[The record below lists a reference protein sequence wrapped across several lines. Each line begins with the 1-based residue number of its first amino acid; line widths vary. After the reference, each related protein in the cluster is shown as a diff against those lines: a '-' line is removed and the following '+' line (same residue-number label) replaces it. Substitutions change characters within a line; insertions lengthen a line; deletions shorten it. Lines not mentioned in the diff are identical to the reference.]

1 MEKIHLSSILLTF
14 LGSMRAFW
22 KFPHLGPLAQ
32 DWKKWP
38 LNEIFQSFWSVKYI
52 VGFLLLRRNR
62 SWQETLHFLNIGQ
75 GKALSMLIYRPYLIV
90 WWYKL
95 ILSLPHRKGIGHTI
109 RSFPL
114 NFKNVWDAEST
125 AIRGC
130 FR

>member
-22 KFPHLGPLAQ
+22 KCPHLGPLAQ

-62 SWQETLHFLNIGQ
+62 SWQETLYFLNIGQ

-95 ILSLPHRKGIGHTI
+95 ILSLPHRKGNRTYDKVISIKLQKCLRCWKYWYQGL
-109 RSFPL
+109 F
-114 NFKNVWDAEST
+114 
-125 AIRGC
+125 
-130 FR
+130 